1 MDRFVDS
8 TSMSEDTGWKVETII
23 SDGTIVESILDASR
37 LVETITSFKLVS
49 ILRDVES
56 KPLVITSS
64 VPMKVVSM
72 SSTFEEK
79 TGRMVDMAAKVESI
93 SSFEVSINEEKT
105 GSIVDTMVSKV
116 DTIPS
121 SDVSINV
128 DSTLAIVERT
138 LDESRS
144 VETITSSVPR
154 IESSTIVLDSTG
166 TNVETK

>member
-1 MDRFVDS
+1 M
-8 TSMSEDTGWKVETII
+8 
-23 SDGTIVESILDASR
+23 
-37 LVETITSFKLVS
+37 
-49 ILRDVES
+49 LRDVES
-56 KPLVITSS
+56 KPLVMTSS

-79 TGRMVDMAAKVESI
+79 TGRIVEMVEPKVESI